1 MIGYLK
7 GQVLRKSAHS
17 IILLVGGV
25 GYELECPA
33 STLWT
38 LPAEGGLAQLEVL
51 TFVREDAIRLFGF
64 ASGLDKQVFETL
76 VAVSSVGPKL
86 ALALLGPFSGR
97 ELIDILNFGE
107 TERLLSVPGVGQ
119 RKVEKLMVE
128 IGPKLQ
134 KLREAALG
142 WSSIEPNVL
151 GMVEG
156 SGQMS
161 SQGAVASG
169 QPLSGSPAHPL
180 FDDRQVMAGHT
191 EVVAAEDASEEI
203 SRYERARAEKARR
216 LALLADLESALANMG
231 HREKVIR
238 ASLDWVEE
246 EWRTGRLEPS
256 LEVTL
261 KSLLQRQSARLVSQ
275 TAAQISAS
283 ETEPGLE

>member
-17 IILLVGGV
+17 IVLLVGGV

-38 LPAEGGLAQLEVL
+38 LPAEGHLAQLEVL

-76 VAVSSVGPKL
+76 IGVSSVGPKL

-97 ELIDILNFGE
+97 ELIDILTFGE

-142 WSSIEPNVL
+142 WLSKEPSDPALVL
-151 GMVEG
+151 
-156 SGQMS
+156 
-161 SQGAVASG
+161 ASG
-169 QPLSGSPAHPL
+169 QAGSEGASAAGQPQSGSHAQPL
-180 FDDRQVMAGHT
+180 FDDRQVLAGQV
-191 EVVAAEDASEEI
+191 EVASLGVAPEDV
-203 SRYERARAEKARR
+203 SRYEVARAEKARR
-216 LALLADLESALANMG
+216 AALLADLESALANMG
-231 HREKVIR
+231 HREKIIR
-238 ASLDWVEE
+238 ASLEWVEE
-246 EWRTGRLEPS
+246 EWRSGS
-256 LEVTL
+256 LEANLEATL
-261 KSLLQRQSARLVSQ
+261 KALLQRQSARLVSQ
-275 TAAQISAS
+275 TAPLAAAS
-283 ETEPGLE
+283 EKETGLE